1 MTYFRVGL
9 LLLLLLL
16 VVVVVVLRYN
26 TNSCFVNYDLK
37 FLPS

>member
-9 LLLLLLL
+9 LLLLLVV

-26 TNSCFVNYDLK
+26 TNNCFVNYDLK